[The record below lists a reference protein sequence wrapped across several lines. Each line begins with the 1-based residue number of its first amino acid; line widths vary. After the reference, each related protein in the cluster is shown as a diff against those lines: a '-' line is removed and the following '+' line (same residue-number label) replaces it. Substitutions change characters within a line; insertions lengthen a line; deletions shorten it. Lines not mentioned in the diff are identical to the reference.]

1 MQGERIRDGGQS
13 GGEWVVVTR
22 GWGDWRTVPL
32 RLSNL
37 QGWHMAVEEGGDHRR
52 PLLPRHM
59 LGVFVPGSV
68 LDAEIA
74 AQGVEFGRD
83 GQHGPGNA
91 KVLVRSAD
99 NPRSVYRS
107 CRAQGEK
114 VWHSREYAERQ
125 RAKFAAKRP
134 DDLARGE
141 ES

>member
-1 MQGERIRDGGQS
+1 MQRERIRDGGQS
-13 GGEWVVVTR
+13 RREWVVVTR
-22 GWGDWRTVPL
+22 GWGDWRTVLL

-37 QGWHMAVEEGGDHRR
+37 QGLHMAVEEGGDHRR

-59 LGVFVPGSV
+59 LAAYVPGPV

-83 GQHGPGNA
+83 AEHDGGNA

-99 NPRSVYRS
+99 NPRSLYRRL
-107 CRAQGEK
+107 RAEGEK
-114 VWHSREYAERQ
+114 VWHSRGYAERR
-125 RAKFAAKRP
+125 RARAAAKRQQ
-134 DDLARGE
+134 RE